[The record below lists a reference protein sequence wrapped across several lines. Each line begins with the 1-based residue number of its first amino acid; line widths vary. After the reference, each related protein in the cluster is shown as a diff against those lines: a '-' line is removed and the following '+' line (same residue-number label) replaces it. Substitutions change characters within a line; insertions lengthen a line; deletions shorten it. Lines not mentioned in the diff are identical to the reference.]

1 MPYITLNNTA
11 LPLYKTSAKQDT
23 MYKVTIDNNLTKQ
36 SLFM

>member
-1 MPYITLNNTA
+1 MPYVTLNNTA
-11 LPLYKTSAKQDT
+11 LLLYKTSTKQDT